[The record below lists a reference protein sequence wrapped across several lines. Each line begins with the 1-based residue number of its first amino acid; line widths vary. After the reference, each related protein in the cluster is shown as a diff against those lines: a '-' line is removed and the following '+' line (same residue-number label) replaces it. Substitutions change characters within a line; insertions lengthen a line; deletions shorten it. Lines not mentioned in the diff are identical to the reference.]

1 MINARI
7 PVLGFAARSGTGK
20 TTLLEKLIPLLKASG
35 LRVGLIKKSHH
46 NVEID
51 LPGKDSYRFRQAG
64 ASTVLLCSP
73 YRRAIIVEHAAQKEP
88 DLCEELAQIDQHS
101 LDIILVEGFKDA
113 NIPKIELRRKHGD
126 NPLELRNDPSIIAL
140 ADDNGPI
147 PNTNIPH
154 LDINNAGQIRDFIL
168 SYMKTAQITE

>member
-1 MINARI
+1 MINAPI

-46 NVEID
+46 DIEID
-51 LPGKDSYRFRQAG
+51 RPGKDSYRLRQAG
-64 ASTVLLCSP
+64 AATVLLCSP
-73 YRRAIIVEHAAQKEP
+73 YRRAIIVEHDMQKEP
-88 DLCEELAQIDQHS
+88 DLCEELAQIDQQG

-113 NIPKIELRRKHGD
+113 NIPKIELHRKQRD
-126 NPLELRNDPSIIAL
+126 NPLEFRNDPSIIAL
-140 ADDNGPI
+140 ASDNGPI
-147 PNTNIPH
+147 PDTNIPH

-168 SYMKTAQITE
+168 SYMQTARITE